1 MQMIETRK
9 DSEWKDGSSDSN
21 IYAVLDSVEKGGL
34 GPIKDSIPEIYLS
47 FSVNILLKFYL

>member
-9 DSEWKDGSSDSN
+9 VSEWKNGSSDSN
-21 IYAVLDSVEKGGL
+21 IYAVLDSVKKGGS
-34 GPIKDSIPEIYLS
+34 GRIKDSIPGIYLS

>member
-9 DSEWKDGSSDSN
+9 DSDWKDGSSDSN
-21 IYAVLDSVEKGGL
+21 IYAVLDSVEKGGS